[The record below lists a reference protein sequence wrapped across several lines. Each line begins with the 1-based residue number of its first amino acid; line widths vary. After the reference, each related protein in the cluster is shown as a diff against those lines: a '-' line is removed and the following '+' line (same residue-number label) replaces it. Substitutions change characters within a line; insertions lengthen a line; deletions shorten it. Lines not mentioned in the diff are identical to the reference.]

1 VAEEK
6 THLVEQ
12 HTIQAPRQS
21 LPQKAGEKRMQEVAA
36 ANHRQMDQEK
46 QSWVVAVA
54 ELVEEKRDWMVQPNR
69 QELREEVV
77 PKNLLEEEEVVPK
90 HRQGEPFPRE
100 QWVQEQGP
108 IDCFVGRGQVPMPIH
123 SQQGPPPECSY
134 FYRVQIVS
142 KRLARRL

>member
-1 VAEEK
+1 MAEEK

-77 PKNLLEEEEVVPK
+77 PK